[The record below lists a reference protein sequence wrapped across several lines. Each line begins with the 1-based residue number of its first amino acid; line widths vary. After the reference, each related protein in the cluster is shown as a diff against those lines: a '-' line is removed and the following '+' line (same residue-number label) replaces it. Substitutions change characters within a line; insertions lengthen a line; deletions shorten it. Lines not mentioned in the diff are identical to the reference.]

1 MMNTQTHM
9 VRKWRRSALNPGGR
23 EPELLQPATAPSWS
37 QSSTNDI
44 VASRARVLNLSKH
57 PGHLD
62 WLVRQSLS
70 EITPRVLTPGLGWGP
85 RTCIS
90 NNLLRHADGTGLVS
104 RFKSHWLIIFQSLSQ
119 ESQKSGLGPRS
130 STLFL
135 CSTRHTEHFPHT
147 PSMSERAVWI
157 LAQLVNP
164 VFWFGCYLTLW
175 SSMNNTFHFNFGKQ
189 IVLNKNTNSS
199 CPHLF
204 DYVMF
209 IHLLGVLLSSV
220 CLCSLCK

>member
-1 MMNTQTHM
+1 MGQNEVYLDQSQILFSWMWATLVPQFSCSWQRVIIVTLPLFQM
-9 VRKWRRSALNPGGR
+9 VF
-23 EPELLQPATAPSWS
+23 
-37 QSSTNDI
+37 
-44 VASRARVLNLSKH
+44 
-57 PGHLD
+57 HL
-62 WLVRQSLS
+62 
-70 EITPRVLTPGLGWGP
+70 
-85 RTCIS
+85 
-90 NNLLRHADGTGLVS
+90 
-104 RFKSHWLIIFQSLSQ
+104 
-119 ESQKSGLGPRS
+119 
-130 STLFL
+130 LFL